1 MAQFNCPPVALLG
14 LYVHENVGVPERS
27 RYVPDAGVPSVG
39 AFGGPSEISV
49 NGVAYAPFPL
59 ASWLAHDQVNVPAT
73 SGSVFHWAAVI
84 VTEPAEDETHVCVV
98 VHAEP
103 VQ

>member
-1 MAQFNCPPVALLG
+1 
-14 LYVHENVGVPERS
+14 
-27 RYVPDAGVPSVG
+27 
-39 AFGGPSEISV
+39 
-49 NGVAYAPFPL
+49 L
-59 ASWLAHDQVNVPAT
+59 ATVQANVPT
-73 SGSVFHWAAVI
+73 TIGSAFHWAAVI